1 MGPVVL
7 AKAKEYVNTLQSG
20 QQMMKGI
27 VDYPAASSNPDSDVI
42 RCVLHRWISVV
53 VLDCLVGMF
62 SYVGFFFL
70 IFEISLIHL

>member
-53 VLDCLVGMF
+53 VLDSLFGCFLTLD
-62 SYVGFFFL
+62 FFFL
-70 IFEISLIHL
+70 SLKSL